1 MRFNLFWFDHII
13 KVYKLFTLKKLYLL
27 YLFLLISI
35 VSILE
40 LFGIS
45 LFVPLAT
52 SLIDG
57 ENSLQGS
64 NKIEFLSKLKLY
76 EKDILTISIFI
87 ILIFSIK
94 IILGLVC
101 EAVIL
106 FLSLK
111 SRAILRSKMLSIYL
125 DMNYIDL
132 AKSNSSELINSI
144 QSYTGQHRSTVL
156 NVLKLFTE
164 VLFLLFAII
173 MIFLIYGPIAI
184 LLILITISLIFLF
197 DKFTKIYFYK
207 AGLEVNKI
215 NSKIIKILSESFY
228 GIKEVKIYKIGENY
242 INILKKISLDQSK
255 IETKYEILGKLPR
268 VLFEYIVIVVFIS
281 AIIFLKKQNL
291 SFLNIIPD
299 ITLILVLV
307 LRLIPIAG
315 NISGNIKT
323 IRNNMNGINKLYDKY
338 FQYFDGDLTHQTN
351 KNLFK
356 NNFQSIELKNV
367 YFQYSKTSD
376 FIFENICLQVN
387 KGDVVGIVG
396 ESGTG
401 KTTLVDLLI
410 GILQPTAGEII
421 YNNRLISYSDYS
433 SSNFAAYLP
442 QNNFITDDSIEK
454 NIALDYYKNGIDYN
468 KLHDVLKKTNLHK
481 FSESLP
487 KKTKTSLG
495 EHGRFLSGGQKQRV
509 AIARA
514 LYFKKNLIIM
524 DESTNAMD
532 RNLEKNIINELINS
546 NIELSVIIITHN
558 HDNLDYCN
566 KVFRVE
572 EKKLKKIK

>member
-13 KVYKLFTLKKLYLL
+13 KVYRLFTLKKLYLL

-35 VSILE
+35 VSIFE

-45 LFVPLAT
+45 LFVPLVT

-57 ENSLQGS
+57 ENSFQTS
-64 NKIEFLSKLKLY
+64 NKIEFLSKLELY
-76 EKDILTISIFI
+76 DKDIFTISIFI

-101 EAVIL
+101 EAAIL

-111 SRAILRSKMLSIYL
+111 SRALLRSKMLSIYL
-125 DMNYIDL
+125 NMNYIDL
-132 AKSNSSELINSI
+132 AKNNSSELINSI
-144 QSYTGQHRSTVL
+144 QSFTGQHRGTVL
-156 NVLKLFTE
+156 NVLKLCNE

-173 MIFLIYGPIAI
+173 MIFLVYGSISI
-184 LLILITISLIFLF
+184 FMVLITTILIFLF
-197 DKFTKIYFYK
+197 DKFTKIFFYK

-215 NSKIIKILSESFY
+215 NSKIVKILSESLY
-228 GIKEVKIYKIGENY
+228 GIKEVKIYKISEYYFNT
-242 INILKKISLDQSK
+242 LKKISLNQSK
-255 IETKYEILGKLPR
+255 IETKYELLGKLPR
-268 VLFEYIVIVVFIS
+268 VLFEYIIILAFVFF
-281 AIIFLKKQNL
+281 IIFLNKQNL
-291 SFLNIIPD
+291 SFLNIAPD
-299 ITLILVLV
+299 ITLIFFLA
-307 LRLIPIAG
+307 LRLIPITG

-323 IRNNMNGINKLYDKY
+323 IRNNINAINELYDKY

-376 FIFENICLQVN
+376 FILENISLKVN
-387 KGDVVGIVG
+387 KGDIVGIIG
-396 ESGTG
+396 ASGSG
-401 KTTLVDLLI
+401 KTTLIDLLI
-410 GILQPTAGEII
+410 GIMKPTVGEII
-421 YNNRLISYSDYS
+421 YNNSLISYKDYT

-442 QNNFITDDSIEK
+442 QNNFIIDDTIEK
-454 NIALDYYKNGIDYN
+454 NIALDYYKHGIDYE
-468 KLHDVLKKTNLHK
+468 KLYHVLKKTNLLK
-481 FSESLP
+481 FFESLP
-487 KKTKTSLG
+487 EKTKTILG

-514 LYFKKNLIIM
+514 LYFNKNLIIM

-532 RNLEKNIINELINS
+532 HNLEKTIINELTKS
-546 NIELSVIIITHN
+546 NDELSLIIITHN
-558 HDNLDYCN
+558 EDNLKYCN

-572 EKKLKKIK
+572 EKKLKNIK

>member
-13 KVYKLFTLKKLYLL
+13 KVYRLFTLKKLYLL

-35 VSILE
+35 VSIFE

-45 LFVPLAT
+45 LFVPLVT

-57 ENSLQGS
+57 ENSFQTS
-64 NKIEFLSKLKLY
+64 NKIEFLSKLELY
-76 EKDILTISIFI
+76 DKDIFTISIFI

-101 EAVIL
+101 EAAIL

-111 SRAILRSKMLSIYL
+111 SRALLRSKMLSIYL
-125 DMNYIDL
+125 NMNYIDL
-132 AKSNSSELINSI
+132 AKNNSSELINSI
-144 QSYTGQHRSTVL
+144 QSFTGQHRGTVL
-156 NVLKLFTE
+156 NVLKLCNE

-173 MIFLIYGPIAI
+173 MIFLVYGSISI
-184 LLILITISLIFLF
+184 FMVLITTILIFLF
-197 DKFTKIYFYK
+197 DKFTKIFFYK

-215 NSKIIKILSESFY
+215 NSKIVKILSESLY
-228 GIKEVKIYKIGENY
+228 GIKEVKIYKISEYYFNT
-242 INILKKISLDQSK
+242 LKKISLNQSK
-255 IETKYEILGKLPR
+255 IETKYELLGKLPR
-268 VLFEYIVIVVFIS
+268 VLFEYIIILAFVFF
-281 AIIFLKKQNL
+281 IIFLNKQNL
-291 SFLNIIPD
+291 SFLNIAPD
-299 ITLILVLV
+299 ITLIFFLA
-307 LRLIPIAG
+307 LRLIPITG

-323 IRNNMNGINKLYDKY
+323 IRNNINAINELYDKY

-376 FIFENICLQVN
+376 FILENISLKVN
-387 KGDVVGIVG
+387 KGDIVGIIG
-396 ESGTG
+396 ASGSG
-401 KTTLVDLLI
+401 KTTLIDLLI
-410 GILQPTAGEII
+410 GIMKPTVGEII
-421 YNNRLISYSDYS
+421 YNNSLISYKDYT

-442 QNNFITDDSIEK
+442 QNNFIIDDTIEK
-454 NIALDYYKNGIDYN
+454 NIALDYYKHGIDYE
-468 KLHDVLKKTNLHK
+468 KLYHVLKKTNLLK
-481 FSESLP
+481 FFESLP
-487 KKTKTSLG
+487 EKTKTILG

-514 LYFKKNLIIM
+514 LYFNKNLIIM

-532 RNLEKNIINELINS
+532 HNLEKTIINELTKS
-546 NIELSVIIITHN
+546 NDELSLIIITHN
-558 HDNLDYCN
+558 EDNLKYCN
-566 KVFRVE
+566 KVFRVK

>member
-13 KVYKLFTLKKLYLL
+13 KVYKLFTLKKLYLW

-35 VSILE
+35 VSIFE

-45 LFVPLAT
+45 LFVPLIT

-57 ENSLQGS
+57 ENSFQTS
-64 NKIEFLSKLKLY
+64 NKIEFLSKLELY
-76 EKDILTISIFI
+76 DKDIFTISIFI

-101 EAVIL
+101 EAAIL

-111 SRAILRSKMLSIYL
+111 SRALLRSKMLSIYL
-125 DMNYIDL
+125 NMNYIDL
-132 AKSNSSELINSI
+132 AKNNSSELINSI
-144 QSYTGQHRSTVL
+144 QSYTGQHRGTVL
-156 NVLKLFTE
+156 NALKLCNE

-173 MIFLIYGPIAI
+173 MIFLVYGSISI
-184 LLILITISLIFLF
+184 FIVFIITILIFLF
-197 DKFTKIYFYK
+197 DKFTKIFFYK

-215 NSKIIKILSESFY
+215 NSKIVKILSESLY
-228 GIKEVKIYKIGENY
+228 GIKEVKIYKTSEY
-242 INILKKISLDQSK
+242 YSNILKKISLNQSK
-255 IETKYEILGKLPR
+255 IETKYELLGKLPR
-268 VLFEYIVIVVFIS
+268 VLFEYIIILVFVFFIT
-281 AIIFLKKQNL
+281 FLNKQNL
-291 SFLNIIPD
+291 SFLNIAPD
-299 ITLILVLV
+299 ITLIFILV
-307 LRLIPIAG
+307 LRLIPISG

-323 IRNNMNGINKLYDKY
+323 IRNNINAINELYDKY
-338 FQYFDGDLTHQTN
+338 FQYFDRDLIHHTN

-376 FIFENICLQVN
+376 FIFENISLKVN
-387 KGDVVGIVG
+387 KGDIVGIVG
-396 ESGTG
+396 ASGSG

-410 GILQPTAGEII
+410 GIIEPTVGEII
-421 YNNRLISYSDYS
+421 YNNNLISYKDYT

-442 QNNFITDDSIEK
+442 QNNFIIDDTIEK
-454 NIALDYYKNGIDYN
+454 NIALDYYKHGIDYN

-481 FSESLP
+481 FFESLP
-487 KKTKTSLG
+487 EKTKTILG

-514 LYFKKNLIIM
+514 LYFNKNLIIM

-532 RNLEKNIINELINS
+532 HNLEKTIINELTKS
-546 NIELSVIIITHN
+546 NDELSLIIITHN
-558 HDNLDYCN
+558 EDNLKYCN